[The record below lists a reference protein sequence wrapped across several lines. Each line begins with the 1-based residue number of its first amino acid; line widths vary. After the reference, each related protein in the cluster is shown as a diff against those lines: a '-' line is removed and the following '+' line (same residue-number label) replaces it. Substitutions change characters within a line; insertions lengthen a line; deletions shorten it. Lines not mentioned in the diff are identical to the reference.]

1 MVNVRSVLPVLLCC
15 SPSSRCLSCPAP
27 LQSQQVLVGI
37 SSSVRTRASPVGRP
51 QAGPWKAAACPLG
64 RSCSPEQSPAQCCRG
79 TGVSPT
85 TATHKGRDTP
95 LLCLAGCRTMSSS
108 RPTCGG
114 SEWGVGAAG
123 PGGGSAG
130 GGQHVGE
137 SQPLTSPPLA
147 PCSYS
152 HALDGM
158 YRVLREGEAA
168 LAVGGGEPA
177 LQECCGGLLWDSSG
191 EGRGRGSHGPVG
203 LRASL
208 QHLAM
213 AQGMAAQPHR
223 CERRC
228 LGAAGINELEQAGGM
243 SSSGRGWS

>member
-37 SSSVRTRASPVGRP
+37 SSSGRTRAAPVGRP

-85 TATHKGRDTP
+85 TATHKDVTP
-95 LLCLAGCRTMSSS
+95 PCSALQDAERCQ
-108 RPTCGG
+108 
-114 SEWGVGAAG
+114 AAG
-123 PGGGSAG
+123 PPAAEVSGEWVLQGRGEAVLG

-168 LAVGGGEPA
+168 LAVGGVSLPCRSAAGGS
-177 LQECCGGLLWDSSG
+177 CGTAV
-191 EGRGRGSHGPVG
+191 ERGGD
-203 LRASL
+203 
-208 QHLAM
+208 
-213 AQGMAAQPHR
+213 
-223 CERRC
+223 
-228 LGAAGINELEQAGGM
+228 GAATGLWG
-243 SSSGRGWS
+243 